1 MFDYE
6 TFKTGIHEKEGDNE
20 MQQVYTF
27 RRVNN
32 PSGHQVCR
40 VNGETRTVAIQNKR
54 YMTLIRFREDGGY
67 DIRHQK
73 VEKPEIPKAA
83 GN

>member
-6 TFKTGIHEKEGDNE
+6 MSRTGIHEEEGDSE

-40 VNGETRTVAIQNKR
+40 VNGETKTVAIQNKR

>member
-1 MFDYE
+1 MFDYQ
-6 TFKTGIHEKEGDNE
+6 TFRMGFHGEEGDNE

-27 RRVNN
+27 RRVSN

>member
-1 MFDYE
+1 MFDYQ
-6 TFKTGIHEKEGDNE
+6 TSRMGIHEEEGDNE

-67 DIRHQK
+67 DIQHQK
-73 VEKPEIPKAA
+73 AEKPEIPKAA
-83 GN
+83 DS